1 MNPFPLILSAPS
13 GAGKTTIARELLR
26 ARPDVGYSVSCTT
39 RAPRDGEEEGRD
51 YYFLKREEFLE
62 RRTQNHFAES
72 ADVHGNLY
80 GTLRSEVERVLKS
93 GRHVVMDI
101 DVQGATQFRR
111 SFPDSV
117 FVFVLPPSADVLLQ
131 RLRRRG
137 TENRGE
143 LAARMISALH
153 ELRAVPQYEYV
164 VVNDHLE
171 SAVARVSAVIDA
183 EFVRRERVSSLEKD
197 VEALV
202 SSLERELETDLPK
215 E

>member
-51 YYFLKREEFLE
+51 YYFLKREEFLA
-62 RRTQNHFAES
+62 RRTQDHFAES

-101 DVQGATQFRR
+101 DVQGATQFRG

>member
-1 MNPFPLILSAPS
+1 
-13 GAGKTTIARELLR
+13 
-26 ARPDVGYSVSCTT
+26 
-39 RAPRDGEEEGRD
+39 
-51 YYFLKREEFLE
+51 
-62 RRTQNHFAES
+62 
-72 ADVHGNLY
+72 
-80 GTLRSEVERVLKS
+80 
-93 GRHVVMDI
+93 
-101 DVQGATQFRR
+101 
-111 SFPDSV
+111 
-117 FVFVLPPSADVLLQ
+117 
-131 RLRRRG
+131 
-137 TENRGE
+137 
-143 LAARMISALH
+143 MISALH